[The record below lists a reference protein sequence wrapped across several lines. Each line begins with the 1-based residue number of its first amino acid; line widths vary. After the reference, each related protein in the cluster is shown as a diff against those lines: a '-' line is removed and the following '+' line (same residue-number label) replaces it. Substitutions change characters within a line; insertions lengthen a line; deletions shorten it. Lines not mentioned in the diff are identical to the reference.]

1 MTRHSNW
8 NHVGDKLDDATSL
21 ASKIDD
27 GYGSVEPTVQNLIS
41 SSKTGKQLEETA
53 HAFIYGIPDFI
64 EMFEE
69 VGKVVPFLGRK
80 YHIFIP
86 VARISENISFVS
98 RCFGILYCLQ
108 S

>member
-8 NHVGDKLDDATSL
+8 NHVGDKVDDATSL
-21 ASKIDD
+21 APKIYD
-27 GYGSVEPTVQNLIS
+27 GYASVEPTAQNMIS

-53 HAFIYGIPDFI
+53 HDFIYGIPDFI

-69 VGKVVPFLGRK
+69 VGKIVPFLGRK
-80 YHIFIP
+80 HHTFIL
-86 VARISENISFVS
+86 VARISEDISFVS
-98 RCFGILYCLQ
+98 RRFGILYCLQ